1 MSLPQQQIGF
11 KQSRKLCWD
20 LWSLRWLKLNLSLV
34 ISFTP
39 IGLWQLEVLLGVGC
53 MNWKMFFFK
62 RAKLSELLTHLSRL
76 FHSISVDRK
85 NELLK
90 KYDWHWTEECCR
102 RYLLFY
108 AVLVVGILSN
118 RYLRDWFLVI
128 LNKWQSF
135 LNHRRCCKD
144 SKPNSW

>member
-90 KYDWHWTEECCR
+90 KVWLTLNRGMLSTLSLVLCCPSGWDFIKQILKGLIFS
-102 RYLLFY
+102 YLE
-108 AVLVVGILSN
+108 
-118 RYLRDWFLVI
+118 
-128 LNKWQSF
+128 
-135 LNHRRCCKD
+135 
-144 SKPNSW
+144 